1 MAYGDFKD
9 LTRGTASGKILGD
22 TVFNIFFSYIVQTEI
37 DTLQK
42 YSQFTTLLVEGSSE
56 TRLFR
61 VSG

>member
-42 YSQFTTLLVEGSSE
+42 YSLFTTLLVEGASE
-56 TRLFR
+56 M
-61 VSG
+61 